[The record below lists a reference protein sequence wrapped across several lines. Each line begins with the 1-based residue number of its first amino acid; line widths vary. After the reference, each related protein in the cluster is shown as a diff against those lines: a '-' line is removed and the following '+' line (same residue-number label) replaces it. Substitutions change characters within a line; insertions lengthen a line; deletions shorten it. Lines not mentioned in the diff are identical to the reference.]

1 MNGPEHWRNASLIIT
16 DLDAC
21 DYGCPHTGCVHE
33 MANFARAQVHATLSL
48 AAAVIAA
55 ASLTPADLHEWMKA
69 IDPEYAA
76 EQDAEV
82 TR

>member
-1 MNGPEHWRNASLIIT
+1 VNGPANYREATAIT
-16 DLDAC
+16 EDARC
-21 DYGCPHTGCVHE
+21 DYGCPHTGCTHE
-33 MANFARAQVHATLSL
+33 MAYLLRALVHSVQALTV
-48 AAAVIAA
+48 AVLGRG
-55 ASLTPADLHEWMKA
+55 SLTLADRHEWQTA